1 MKRSPILLICL
12 VLLTAFGCADPAKD
26 KPQAAVDEPVPQ
38 PAAPAQEE
46 AERYVFGEGS
56 SLGFVGSKVTG
67 SHDGGFN
74 SFEGEVL
81 VVAGD
86 PTRSS
91 VNITIDATSL
101 WADNERLTGHLKSAD
116 FFEVETYPAASFH
129 STAIAAVGDGYTM
142 TGNLTL
148 HGVTKSIAFPAAI
161 TVEENQ
167 VTAQAEFAIKRF
179 EFGLEYPGKVDD
191 LIRDDVVIKLNVV
204 ASPEA
209 ADEAA
214 S

>member
-12 VLLTAFGCADPAKD
+12 VLLAVLGCADPAKD
-26 KPQAAVDEPVPQ
+26 KPQAAVDEPAPP
-38 PAAPAQEE
+38 PAAPAREE
-46 AERYVFGEGS
+46 AERYVLGEGS
-56 SLGFVGSKVTG
+56 SIGFVGSKVTG
-67 SHDGGFN
+67 SHEGGFN

-81 VVAGD
+81 VAGGD
-86 PTRSS
+86 PTRST
-91 VNITIDATSL
+91 VNLTIDATSL
-101 WADNERLTGHLKSAD
+101 WADDERLTGHLKSPD
-116 FFEVETYPAASFH
+116 FFEVETYPTATFQ
-129 STAIAAVGDGYTM
+129 STAIAAEGDGYLM

-161 TVEENQ
+161 TVEEGR

-204 ASPEA
+204 ALPAA
-209 ADEAA
+209 ADAAA